1 MTYHITF
8 HATTGAGSETVKVE
22 MSYERDQDGTYAENI
37 ESITY
42 NGMDVMGLLSEEQFA
57 DLEMLG
63 DKAIDEE
70 IKFALENYEP

>member
-8 HATTGAGSETVKVE
+8 HATIGAGSEIVKVE
-22 MSYERDQDGTYAENI
+22 MSYERDHDGTYAENI

-57 DLEMLG
+57 DLEIQG
-63 DKAIDEE
+63 NDAIDKE

>member
-1 MTYHITF
+1 MTYHISF
-8 HATTGAGSETVKVE
+8 QAITGAGSEIVKVE

-57 DLEMLG
+57 DLEIQG
-63 DKAIDEE
+63 SDAIDKE

>member
-1 MTYHITF
+1 MTYHISF
-8 HATTGAGSETVKVE
+8 QAITGAGSEIVKVE

-57 DLEMLG
+57 DLEIQG
-63 DKAIDEE
+63 NDAINKE